1 MDMARLTKL
10 GLSIE
15 FCPRVSLYIS
25 FSLLKEFKR
34 PGGGG
39 IRVSCLKGG
48 FKLIWVPLLKN
59 LPNQEYDD

>member
-15 FCPRVSLYIS
+15 FCPGVSLYIS

-34 PGGGG
+34 RGGGESL
-39 IRVSCLKGG
+39 V
-48 FKLIWVPLLKN
+48 
-59 LPNQEYDD
+59 